1 LKKKTEN
8 SDFKDFG
15 QNQPLFAFWNF
26 ALRRAKAS
34 QS

>member
-1 LKKKTEN
+1 LKETEK

-15 QNQPLFAFWNF
+15 QNEPFFAFWNF
-26 ALRRAKAS
+26 ALKRAKVS